1 MGMNRR
7 TWGSRGTVRPLARKM
22 LMLLFTA
29 TNSGKEDSKLQVVPS
44 ERAVWVYFC
53 RQKALVSVN
62 TASVNT
68 KIYWLAEEEQKIS
81 FILLWQICLAL
92 ESAMQIINS
101 TDGRP
106 KENPRASLKHT
117 AWSIFFNHQWKLMEI
132 QCNKKW
138 WDLQV
143 HQGSPLHSWPTSYFL
158 CIGALQAQSNPGEGE
173 GKGSLVV
180 LQTRQ
185 ILLFK

>member
-1 MGMNRR
+1 MNIR
-7 TWGSRGTVRPLARKM
+7 TYGSRGTVRPLARKL

-29 TNSGKEDSKLQVVPS
+29 TSCRKQDPKLQLVVS
-44 ERAVWVYFC
+44 ECPVWGDLC

-92 ESAMQIINS
+92 ESALQVINS

-106 KENPRASLKHT
+106 KENPGASLKHT

-132 QCNKKW
+132 QYTKRW
-138 WDLQV
+138 WNLQV
-143 HQGSPLHSWPTSYFL
+143 HQGSPICSSPTSYSL
-158 CIGALQAQSNPGEGE
+158 CTCAL
-173 GKGSLVV
+173 
-180 LQTRQ
+180 
-185 ILLFK
+185 